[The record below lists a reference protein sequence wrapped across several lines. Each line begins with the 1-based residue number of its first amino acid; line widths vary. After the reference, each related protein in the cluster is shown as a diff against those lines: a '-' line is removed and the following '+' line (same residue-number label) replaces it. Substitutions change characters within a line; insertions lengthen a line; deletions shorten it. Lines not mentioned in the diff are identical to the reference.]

1 MLSLHV
7 TIAPYS
13 GIDKYLTDTL
23 PLLEA
28 GCMSC
33 LQNRHPDLKVLLA
46 FLFVFYPETDDSFKP
61 ESVPGPFALSD
72 FALYEDDS
80 PCLSH
85 PTLRDSNVVACITT
99 VIAVVSIFFSYR
111 RSCCIKK
118 IQPQPYSSNRMALGG
133 LTSALPLGGGDG
145 MPTPTP
151 IPCVLRTPYMH
162 VPPAG

>member
-99 VIAVVSIFFSYR
+99 VIAVVSIFLSYR
-111 RSCCIKK
+111 RSCYIKR
-118 IQPQPYSSNRMALGG
+118 IQPQPFSSNRMALGG